1 MKGILLAGGAGSRL
15 WPNTKAIS
23 KQLLPVYDKPLIYY
37 SLSTLLLA
45 GIREILV
52 ITTERD
58 QTLFKGLLGDGHNF
72 GINLSYAVQQVPEGI
87 ASALLL
93 GAEFIGTETVC
104 LALGDNIF
112 YGAGLGLSLSECTS
126 PMGAIAFGFAVRD
139 PNRYGI
145 VELNK
150 SGIPISI
157 EEKPKEP
164 RSNIAIPGLYFFD
177 NTVIERVKTIQKS
190 PRGEYE
196 ITSLLE
202 SYLKDGRLE
211 VKIFGRGTAWL
222 DCGTTESMHDAATY
236 IRVIEERQGLKVGC
250 IEEVA
255 WRQNWITD
263 GELVKLGSLYENS
276 DYGRYLKSLRRD

>member
-1 MKGILLAGGAGSRL
+1 M
-15 WPNTKAIS
+15 
-23 KQLLPVYDKPLIYY
+23 
-37 SLSTLLLA
+37 
-45 GIREILV
+45 
-52 ITTERD
+52 
-58 QTLFKGLLGDGHNF
+58 
-72 GINLSYAVQQVPEGI
+72 
-87 ASALLL
+87 
-93 GAEFIGTETVC
+93 
-104 LALGDNIF
+104 
-112 YGAGLGLSLSECTS
+112 GLGLSLSECTS
-126 PMGAIAFGFAVRD
+126 PSGAIAFGFAVRD

-145 VELNK
+145 VELDK
-150 SGIPISI
+150 FGKPISI

-164 RSNIAIPGLYFFD
+164 RSNLAIPGLYFFD
-177 NTVIERVKTIQKS
+177 NSAIERVKKIQKS

-250 IEEVA
+250 IEEIG

-263 GELVKLGSLYENS
+263 GELVKLSSLYENS
-276 DYGRYLKSLRRD
+276 DYGRYLMNLRRE